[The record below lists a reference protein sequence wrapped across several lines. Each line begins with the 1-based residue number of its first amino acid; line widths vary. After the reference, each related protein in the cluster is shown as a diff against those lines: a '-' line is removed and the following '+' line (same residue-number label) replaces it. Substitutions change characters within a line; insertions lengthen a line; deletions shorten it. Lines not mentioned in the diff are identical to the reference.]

1 MKPAAALFVL
11 AGLFVLSVGEA
22 SAQTDF
28 SGTWALDRDI
38 SADLSKASFEPPPPP
53 KRRSPGGLSGGF
65 GPFRFGGRG
74 GGRGAGPERP
84 AGGSES
90 GGGDGHGAAVL
101 TVDERAR
108 LRDLAD
114 YVKTLAPVMTIE
126 HSDHSTF
133 TVTDG
138 RGRSHLF
145 PTDATKTTQA
155 LATTSTDA
163 VTTWDGPHMVTVYTI
178 GPSSNLVFT
187 YILVP
192 ATRQMALRIQL
203 EEAGRSRADV
213 PELKLVYKLTS
224 APKAPADP
232 SH

>member
-1 MKPAAALFVL
+1 MS
-11 AGLFVLSVGEA
+11 AGRA

-28 SGTWALDRDI
+28 SGTWTLDRDI

-53 KRRSPGGLSGGF
+53 KRRSTGGWSGGF
-65 GPFRFGGRG
+65 GPFSVGGRG
-74 GGRGAGPERP
+74 GGRGGGGERP
-84 AGGSES
+84 AGGAET
-90 GGGDGHGAAVL
+90 GGDNGDSAAVL
-101 TVDERAR
+101 TVEERAR
-108 LRDLAD
+108 LRELAD

-126 HSDHSTF
+126 HTDHSAF

-138 RGRSHLF
+138 RGRPHLF
-145 PTDATKTTQA
+145 PTDGTKTPQA
-155 LATTSTDA
+155 LATTSADA
-163 VTTWDGPHMVTVYTI
+163 VTKWDGPHMVTVYTI
-178 GPSSNLVFT
+178 GPIRNLVFT

-203 EEAGRSRADV
+203 EESGRSRADV

-224 APKAPADP
+224 AAPKAPSGP